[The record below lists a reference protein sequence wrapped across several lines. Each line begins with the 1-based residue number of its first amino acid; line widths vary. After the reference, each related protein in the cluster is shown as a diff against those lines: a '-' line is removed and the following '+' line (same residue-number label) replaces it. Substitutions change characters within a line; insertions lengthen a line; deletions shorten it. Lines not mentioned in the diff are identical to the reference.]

1 MSKENSDLMRYT
13 EMAMKGLTFDD
24 DTEQGFKLMTDAF
37 LTCYEEALNKEYD
50 QVTAIQTATMILST
64 MFHQD

>member
-1 MSKENSDLMRYT
+1 MSKENSDFMRYT

-37 LTCYEEALNKEYD
+37 LTCYEEALNKGYD
-50 QVTAIQTATMILST
+50 QVTAI
-64 MFHQD
+64 